1 MIKIDALDNFWRTT
15 KCLILAPPH
24 SRPSSSTSWERW
36 SSQDEDEDDELMIH
50 QEIVVVHH
58 EASCVSSQR
67 PSVSAPE
74 LIKLTFTLSLNPSPH
89 HRSYSTKR
97 KKVFFELNV
106 KSNLVLIVTLEL
118 LEDLVGCT
126 GFDFFGGPIGLA
138 WHFNWFKELSILVL
152 TILVEV
158 QRFRLSWLQVL
169 LIQSRLLS
177 DNPNVSRWQYWQKWS
192 PSKLLPA

>member
-1 MIKIDALDNFWRTT
+1 
-15 KCLILAPPH
+15 
-24 SRPSSSTSWERW
+24 
-36 SSQDEDEDDELMIH
+36 MIH

-97 KKVFFELNV
+97 GTKKVFFELNV
-106 KSNLVLIVTLEL
+106 KSNLVLMVTLEL
-118 LEDLVGCT
+118 LEVLGGCT

-138 WHFNWFKELSILVL
+138 WHLN
-152 TILVEV
+152 
-158 QRFRLSWLQVL
+158 
-169 LIQSRLLS
+169 
-177 DNPNVSRWQYWQKWS
+177 
-192 PSKLLPA
+192 